1 MHIQEVLS
9 EMKLKMGMV
18 GGGEGSF
25 IGPVHR
31 IAAELDGKIEL
42 VAGAFSSNPER
53 SRRSGTNMYGLAP
66 DRCYA
71 SYNDMFEQ
79 ELALDSESRIDF
91 VAIVTPNHLHFP
103 VASAALES
111 GFHVVCDKPATLN
124 LQQAIE
130 LKERID
136 KAGRLFALTHN
147 YTGYPMIREAK
158 HLVQTGALGRV
169 RRINAEYIQGWL
181 ADLEEKTKNKQ
192 AQWRTDPNRAGAAGC
207 MGDIGTHA
215 FQLTEFVTGLR
226 IEQVSADLTT
236 FAPGRKLDDDG
247 NVLLKL
253 SNNAKGV
260 LCASQVAVG
269 VENGLTLRV
278 YGEEG
283 GVEWSQMEPNS
294 LTVRWKD
301 RPYEV
306 RRTGGA
312 GVHQPSTNATRLPA
326 GHPEGFLEAFALLY
340 RNFAESVVQ
349 VNDGADMSKC
359 VQDFPSIE
367 DGVRG
372 MQFID
377 AVVNS
382 SEQGSQWTKIDS

>member
-1 MHIQEVLS
+1 
-9 EMKLKMGMV
+9 MKLKMGMV
-18 GGGEGSF
+18 GGGKGSF

-53 SRRSGTNMYGLAP
+53 SRQSGVELYGLSP
-66 DRCYA
+66 DRCYGNYA
-71 SYNDMFEQ
+71 
-79 ELALDSESRIDF
+79 ELIEAESALDPESRIDL
-91 VAIVTPNHLHFP
+91 VAVVTPNHLHFP
-103 VASAALES
+103 VAKCSLES

-124 LQQAIE
+124 VQEALD
-130 LKERID
+130 LVKCID
-136 KAGRLFALTHN
+136 ASGRLFALTHN

-158 HLVQTGALGRV
+158 HLVDTGALGKV
-169 RRINAEYIQGWL
+169 RRVNVEYIQGWL
-181 ADLEEKTKNKQ
+181 SDPEEKAQNKQ
-192 AQWRTDPNRAGAAGC
+192 AQWRTDPSRAGAAGC

-226 IEQVSADLTT
+226 IEKVCAQLTT
-236 FAPGRKLDDDG
+236 FVPSRKLDDDG

-253 SNNAKGV
+253 TNDATGV
-260 LCASQVAVG
+260 LCASQVAIG

-283 GVEWSQMEPNS
+283 GIEWSQMEPNS

-312 GVHQPSTNATRLPA
+312 GIHQPSSNATRLPA

-340 RNFAESVVQ
+340 RNFAESVLQ
-349 VNDGADMSKC
+349 FKKGTNVNKC
-359 VQDFPSIE
+359 DRDFPSIE

-377 AVVNS
+377 AVVES
-382 SEQGSQWTKIDS
+382 SQHDSQWVAVSK

>member
-1 MHIQEVLS
+1 
-9 EMKLKMGMV
+9 MGMV

-53 SRRSGTNMYGLAP
+53 SKKSGTNLYGLAS

-71 SYNDMFEQ
+71 SYGDMFEQ
-79 ELALDSESRIDF
+79 ELSLDSASRIDF

-103 VASAALES
+103 VARSALES
-111 GFHVVCDKPATLN
+111 GFHVVCDKPATLTR
-124 LQQAIE
+124 QEAVD
-130 LKERID
+130 LKECID
-136 KAGRLFALTHN
+136 KAGKLFALTHN

-169 RRINAEYIQGWL
+169 RRVNAEYIQGWL
-181 ADLEEKTKNKQ
+181 ADLEEKTQNKQ
-192 AQWRTDPNRAGAAGC
+192 AQWRTDPIRAGAAGC

-215 FQLTEFVTGLR
+215 FQLTEFVTGLE
-226 IEQVSADLTT
+226 IEKVSADLTT

-269 VENGLTLRV
+269 VENGLTLRI

-294 LTVRWKD
+294 LIVRWKD

-312 GVHQPSTNATRLPA
+312 GVHEPSTSATRLPA

-340 RNFAESVVQ
+340 KNFAASIAQVQ
-349 VNDGADMSKC
+349 NGKEASKC
-359 VQDFPSIE
+359 DKDFPTIE

-372 MQFID
+372 MQFIE
-377 AVVNS
+377 AVVTS
-382 SEQGSQWTKIDS
+382 SENDSQWTPIVR

>member
-1 MHIQEVLS
+1 
-9 EMKLKMGMV
+9 MGMV

-31 IAAELDGKIEL
+31 IAAELDGMIEL
-42 VAGAFSSNPER
+42 VAGAFSSKPDR
-53 SRRSGTNMYGLAP
+53 SKQSGASMYGLVP

-71 SYNDMFEQ
+71 SYSDLFDQ
-79 ELALDSESRIDF
+79 EMTLDTKDRIDF

-103 VASAALES
+103 IAKTALES

-124 LQQAIE
+124 LKEAIE
-130 LKERID
+130 LRECID
-136 KAGRLFALTHN
+136 KAGMLFALTHN
-147 YTGYPMIREAK
+147 YTGYPMIREAR
-158 HLVQTGALGRV
+158 HLIQTGALGTV
-169 RRINAEYIQGWL
+169 RRVNAEYIQGWL

-192 AQWRTDPNRAGAAGC
+192 AEWRTDPNRAGAAGC

-215 FQLTEFVTGLR
+215 FQLTEYVTGLS
-226 IEQVSADLTT
+226 IESVSSDLTT

-247 NVLLKL
+247 NVLLRL

-269 VENGLTLRV
+269 VENGLTLRI

-283 GVEWSQMEPNS
+283 GIEWSQMEPNS

-312 GVHQPSTNATRLPA
+312 GVHQPSTSATRLPA

-340 RNFAESVVQ
+340 RNFAESLIQ
-349 VNDGADMSKC
+349 VKKGVDVSKC
-359 VQDFPSIE
+359 DQDFPTIE

-372 MQFID
+372 MQFIE
-377 AVVNS
+377 AVVKS
-382 SEQGSQWTKIDS
+382 SANDSQWTPIEN

>member
-1 MHIQEVLS
+1 
-9 EMKLKMGMV
+9 MGMV

-53 SRRSGTNMYGLAP
+53 SKQSGTNMYGLVL
-66 DRCYA
+66 DRCYS
-71 SYNDMFEQ
+71 SYGDMFEQ
-79 ELALDSESRIDF
+79 ELSLDSANRIDF

-103 VASAALES
+103 VARAALES
-111 GFHVVCDKPATLN
+111 GFHVVCDKPATLT
-124 LQQAIE
+124 LQEAVD
-130 LKERID
+130 LKECID
-136 KAGRLFALTHN
+136 QAGKLFALTHN

-169 RRINAEYIQGWL
+169 RRVNAEYIQGWL
-181 ADLEEKTKNKQ
+181 ADLEEKTQNKQ
-192 AQWRTDPNRAGAAGC
+192 AQWRTDPSRAGAAGC

-215 FQLTEFVTGLR
+215 FQLTEFVTGLE
-226 IEQVSADLTT
+226 IEEVSADLTT

-269 VENGLTLRV
+269 VENGLTLRI

-294 LTVRWKD
+294 LIVRWKD

-312 GVHQPSTNATRLPA
+312 GVHQPSTSATRLPA

-340 RNFAESVVQ
+340 KNFAESLVQ
-349 VNDGADMSKC
+349 VQKGKEASKC
-359 VQDFPSIE
+359 VKDFPTIE

-372 MQFID
+372 MQFIE
-377 AVVNS
+377 AVVKS
-382 SEQGSQWTKIDS
+382 SENDSQWTPIDS